1 MSDNSEVTSYG
12 VRKQTS
18 SCSLVEKNHQQ
29 VRRNGFSIL
38 DSGFSQHEIDTISQE
53 FNKTCETYQSK
64 HTTGALKDLGEL
76 DIVRMPMFISPDSM
90 LKVALNS
97 RLLEVVDSLI
107 DGTFV
112 LNQQNLIT
120 NPSKQ
125 NYSQSAWHRDLPYQ
139 HFTSSSPLAVN
150 AIYCVDD
157 FTSENGASYVIPG
170 SHLHSEFP
178 SDEFVSD
185 SGVQLAAKAGSYIVV
200 DCMAFH
206 RGGYNRTTLPRRAI
220 NHVFNI
226 PYFKQQIAVD
236 KNIDTSL
243 LSDTAKSVLG
253 IGASE
258 PRTVEEYL
266 VSRARKQD

>member
-1 MSDNSEVTSYG
+1 MTDNPVVTSYG

-18 SCSLVEKNHQQ
+18 SCNSVEQNHQQ

-38 DSGFSQHEIDTISQE
+38 DSGFSQHEIELISQE
-53 FNKTCETYQSK
+53 FNKTSDIYQSK
-64 HTTGALKDLGEL
+64 QTTGALKALGEL

-90 LKVALNS
+90 LKVALNPH
-97 RLLEVVDSLI
+97 LLEVVDSLI

-157 FTSENGASYVIPG
+157 FTYENGASYVIPG

-178 SDEFVSD
+178 SDDFVTD
-185 SGVQLAAKAGSYIVV
+185 SGVQLAAKAGSYIIV

-206 RGGYNRTTLPRRAI
+206 RGGYNRSKRPRRAI

-226 PYFKQQIAVD
+226 PYFKQQIAID
-236 KNIDTSL
+236 KNIDITL
-243 LSDTAKSVLG
+243 LSETAKSILG

-258 PRTVEEYL
+258 PRSVEEYL
-266 VSRARKQD
+266 AARASKSD